1 MKLTEAL
8 IGKDGKSIEPY
19 LRNTKI
25 AELVEITSSSEVVK
39 KLDDIK
45 RAMSRNTSAS
55 YLVVALK
62 V

>member
-45 RAMSRNTSAS
+45 RAMSRNTFAS

>member
-8 IGKDGKSIEPY
+8 IGKDGKTIEPY

-25 AELVEITSSSEVVK
+25 AELVEISTSSEITK
-39 KLDDIK
+39 KLEDIRK
-45 RAMSRNTSAS
+45 AMSRNSSAS
-55 YLVVALK
+55 YLVIALR